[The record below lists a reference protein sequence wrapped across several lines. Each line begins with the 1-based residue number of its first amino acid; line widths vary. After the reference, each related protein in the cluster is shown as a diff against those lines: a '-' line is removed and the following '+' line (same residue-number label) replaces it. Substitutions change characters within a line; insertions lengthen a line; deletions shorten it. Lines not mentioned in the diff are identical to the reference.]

1 MLCENLT
8 TLETTNDRLVMTDT
22 DWPRGALSFKAA
34 ALTAGFGL
42 LLMTLCAPPA
52 FFIFLPQGLVPD
64 DAAATLDLLRGEGGR
79 PYLIGAFLLFAT
91 YCLDLVVTWGL
102 FWLFRPSQAALA
114 QFVAWSRLI
123 YTALAFA
130 GLMFTF
136 QAYDLAV
143 SVDLETAIGIEAL
156 EVEVIS
162 KSVSAASMT
171 ALALFFFGFHLLIV
185 SAAVWR
191 DTRTPT
197 WLSIFIGLA
206 GLSYI
211 VQHTLYYLSPGTEIE
226 WLLLLALGEL
236 VFMFWLLM
244 MGFRSKK
251 T

>member
-1 MLCENLT
+1 MADPAL
-8 TLETTNDRLVMTDT
+8 
-22 DWPRGALSFKAA
+22 PRGALSFRAA
-34 ALTAGFGL
+34 ALIAGFGL
-42 LLMTLCAPPA
+42 LVMTLCAPPA
-52 FFIFLPQGLVPD
+52 FFIFLPQGVVPE
-64 DAAATLDLLRGEGGR
+64 DAAATLDLLRGDGGR

-102 FWLFRPSQAALA
+102 FWLFRPTQAALA

-143 SVDLETAIGIEAL
+143 SDNLVAAIGIEAL
-156 EVEVIS
+156 QVEVMV
-162 KSVSAASMT
+162 KAASGTSMT

-185 SAAVWR
+185 SAALWR
-191 DTRTPT
+191 NTRTPT
-197 WLSIFIGLA
+197 WLSLFVGLA

-211 VQHTLYYLSPGTEIE
+211 VQYALDYLSPGTQIE

-236 VFMFWLLM
+236 VFMFWLLIT
-244 MGFRSKK
+244 GFRSRQ
-251 T
+251 TE

>member
-1 MLCENLT
+1 MA
-8 TLETTNDRLVMTDT
+8 DPAS
-22 DWPRGALSFKAA
+22 PRGALSFKAA
-34 ALTAGFGL
+34 ALIAGFGL
-42 LLMTLCAPPA
+42 LLMTVCAPPA
-52 FFIFLPQGLVPD
+52 FFIFLPQGVVPD

-102 FWLFRPSQAALA
+102 FWLFRPTQAALA

-143 SVDLETAIGIEAL
+143 SENLVAAIGIEAL
-156 EVEVIS
+156 QVEVMV
-162 KSVSAASMT
+162 KAASGSSMT
-171 ALALFFFGFHLLIV
+171 GLALFFFGFHLLIV
-185 SAAVWR
+185 SAALWC

-197 WLSIFIGLA
+197 WLSLFVGLA

-211 VQHTLYYLSPGTEIE
+211 AQHALDYLSPGTQVE
-226 WLLLLALGEL
+226 WLFLLALGEL
-236 VFMFWLLM
+236 VFMFWLLVT
-244 MGFRSKK
+244 GFRSDADSM
-251 T
+251 THDRAC